1 LYRRAAGIFESTYG
15 ANHPLVLVAR
25 NELAEVLR
33 AEGRYTESE
42 KLGRSTLA
50 SLEETLA
57 AKDSRLVRALE
68 NRARL
73 LDSTHQP
80 KQAAALRD
88 RVHQMSLGFRNG
100 E

>member
-1 LYRRAAGIFESTYG
+1 
-15 ANHPLVLVAR
+15 
-25 NELAEVLR
+25 
-33 AEGRYTESE
+33 
-42 KLGRSTLA
+42 
-50 SLEETLA
+50 
-57 AKDSRLVRALE
+57 LVRALE

-73 LDSTHQP
+73 FDSMQRP